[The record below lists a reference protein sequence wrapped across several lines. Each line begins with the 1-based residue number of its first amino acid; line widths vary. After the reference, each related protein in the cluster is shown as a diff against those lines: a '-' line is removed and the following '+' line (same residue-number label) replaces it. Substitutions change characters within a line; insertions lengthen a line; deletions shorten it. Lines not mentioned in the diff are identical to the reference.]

1 METLLQQ
8 GTQYEIYVRDIIKEK
23 YNNCWLWKDI
33 PQEILFELEFIKD
46 IKNKCDDI
54 GCDLLAKTKD
64 NTYEYIQC
72 KNYSTL
78 GIDNTISICDLSGFY
93 NFVAENDIKTP
104 IVYYSGVLS
113 SQILC
118 RKKKV
123 KYINLPFIKIS
134 NEDIK
139 PRDYQIEAFN
149 LLDNV
154 NRGILEMPCGTGK
167 TLVSYLISLKYDN
180 IILLSPLI
188 STTEQLIKHY
198 KNYYSKEK
206 EPISFNLISSQH
218 NRNIDNIELCNK
230 NIIGSTF
237 DSCDIINKL
246 LNKLVGS
253 VFIIIDEC
261 HNLSNTNITDKT
273 DEINKLLLSNYK
285 ILFVSATPKNYR
297 NEYDNIFGTIKYTL
311 KWDEA
316 IKNNYICDYSFYYPN
331 NDKIIDHI
339 NNIKVKIDDL
349 EKTILINKAFFLLE
363 TIKTIG
369 ITKCIVYLKSIE
381 ETNIF
386 ENVLKT
392 INLYYNFSLAVYNI
406 NYSTGRTT
414 RNASL
419 TKFRNNST
427 KISIMLN
434 VHILDEGID
443 IPECDSVYL
452 THPNNNPIN
461 IIQRISRA
469 NRISKDKK
477 VANILVWSKT
487 QEKLNDIIKR
497 IETYISVKFS
507 NINNEF
513 INKNTT
519 NNNDDK
525 KNNLYGNNHINN
537 HINNGLNIHNKLNKI
552 NIIEY
557 LNNNNVKTELIKFV
571 EDFYYEDNTH
581 NNGFIIDL
589 EVLTKWLGAKKAT
602 IKDTLK
608 NSYTKNIDYSET
620 IIRNGVNGRPSS
632 SVMLTPDCMKRLCM
646 VSRTKKAEDVRSYFI
661 ELEKHI
667 DQYKDVIIE
676 RYLAN
681 HTPQQENTQGGVI
694 YILNTDLNLPSV
706 YKIGKTADFKARLKT
721 HQSSHVDNIKVV
733 KVYKTTDIDN
743 VEKCLK
749 QYLKQKQFKKYKEFY
764 QVDVD
769 DITKLFKICN
779 NATLSAKK
787 VLNKNEQKGGYYIYL
802 EKD

>member
-8 GTQYEIYVRDIIKEK
+8 GTNYEIYVRDIIKER
-23 YNNCWLWKDI
+23 YSNCWLWKDI
-33 PQEILFELEFIKD
+33 PAEILLELEFIKD

-54 GCDLLAKTKD
+54 GCDILAKTQD
-64 NTYEYIQC
+64 NKYEYIQC

-78 GIDNTISICDLSGFY
+78 GIDNTISICDLAGFY
-93 NFVAENDIKTP
+93 NFVAENDITTP

-149 LLDNV
+149 ILNNV

-206 EPISFNLISSQH
+206 EPISFNLISSHH

-230 NIIGSTF
+230 NIIASTF
-237 DSCDIINKL
+237 NSCDIINKL

-261 HNLSNTNITDKT
+261 HNLSNTNLTDT
-273 DEINKLLLSNYK
+273 NDEINKLLLGNYK

-297 NEYDNIFGTIKYTL
+297 NEYNNVFGTVRYTL
-311 KWDEA
+311 KWDDA
-316 IKNNYICDYSFYYPN
+316 IKNNYICDYNFYYPN
-331 NDKIIDHI
+331 NDKIIEHI

-363 TIKTIG
+363 SIKTIG
-369 ITKCIVYLKSIE
+369 IKKCIVYLKSIE

-406 NYSTGRTT
+406 NYSTGKST

-419 TKFRNNST
+419 TKFRNNAT

-477 VANILVWSKT
+477 VANILIWSKT

-497 IETYISVKFS
+497 IETYIPVKFS
-507 NINNEF
+507 NVNNEF
-513 INKNTT
+513 INKNYKNDT
-519 NNNDDK
+519 NIQDDIK
-525 KNNLYGNNHINN
+525 HNEYKQLNIILTNFINKFKIKTIIDKNNKLWFSLRDIFKILDYKDIKKEIKRLDVDSKHITSYGNIYKE
-537 HINNGLNIHNKLNKI
+537 L
-552 NIIEY
+552 
-557 LNNNNVKTELIKFV
+557 LNNNHL
-571 EDFYYEDNTH
+571 
-581 NNGFIIDL
+581 
-589 EVLTKWLGAKKAT
+589 
-602 IKDTLK
+602 
-608 NSYTKNIDYSET
+608 
-620 IIRNGVNGRPSS
+620 
-632 SVMLTPDCMKRLCM
+632 
-646 VSRTKKAEDVRSYFI
+646 
-661 ELEKHI
+661 
-667 DQYKDVIIE
+667 
-676 RYLAN
+676 
-681 HTPQQENTQGGVI
+681 
-694 YILNTDLNLPSV
+694 
-706 YKIGKTADFKARLKT
+706 LKT
-721 HQSSHVDNIKVV
+721 HPQTIMIDETAF
-733 KVYKTTDIDN
+733 YKLLNKSNKLIA
-743 VEKCLK
+743 
-749 QYLKQKQFKKYKEFY
+749 KEFKN
-764 QVDVD
+764 Q
-769 DITKLFKICN
+769 LFSNILSN
-779 NATLSAKK
+779 N
-787 VLNKNEQKGGYYIYL
+787 
-802 EKD
+802 